1 VSGPSLVVFDLDGTL
16 VDSSGDLSAAVNAML
31 AELAPGQPALDLGTV
46 RSFVG
51 NGAAALVR
59 RSLDQAGL
67 AIDTQAA
74 LPVFLKAY
82 SARLLDSTRLYEG
95 VRPMLDALRGRTLA
109 VLTNKPGG
117 FSREIL
123 AGLGVLDRFVEAWGP
138 EDAGAKKPD
147 PAGLVRL
154 LERCG
159 VRPADAVLVGDSPI
173 DVATARAA
181 GVASIG
187 VLWGFDPGSLRGQQP
202 DVEVAD
208 PAGIEAALARLPV
221 PASR

>member
-1 VSGPSLVVFDLDGTL
+1 VNRPLVVFDLDGTL
-16 VDSSGDLSAAVNAML
+16 VDSSGDLSAAINVML
-31 AELAPGQPALDLGTV
+31 AELAPGLPALDLGTV

-51 NGAAALVR
+51 DGAAALVR

-67 AIDTQAA
+67 GIDTQAA

-82 SARLLDSTRLYEG
+82 SAHLLDTTRLYDG
-95 VRPMLDALRGRTLA
+95 ILPMLDALRDRTLA

-147 PAGLVRL
+147 PAGLLRL
-154 LERCG
+154 VERCG

-187 VLWGFDPGSLRGQQP
+187 VLWGFDPRSLRARQP
-202 DVEVAD
+202 DVEVGAPLD
-208 PAGIEAALARLPV
+208 VAAALARLPV
-221 PASR
+221 TTSP